1 MIPPS
6 IFGSQCFS
14 KDSALYVLCKEVVG
28 SPHARICLLTGCRE
42 WATGGT
48 CHPPPPHTHP
58 GSRFGTVAQAFWV
71 LDQATGVGEERSAS
85 TGKDRKE
92 EDHGN
97 KTAYGSC
104 VTVPIFLIL
113 LLCVTFCC
121 SIPSLFAKYL
131 KKFRRGSELLTNLGK
146 MLWKTLNTKT
156 DLYS

>member
-1 MIPPS
+1 MYS
-6 IFGSQCFS
+6 AKRSWALRTHAFASSQAAES
-14 KDSALYVLCKEVVG
+14 GQQGE
-28 SPHARICLLTGCRE
+28 P
-42 WATGGT
+42 ATRY
-48 CHPPPPHTHP
+48 HRTHIQEADLER
-58 GSRFGTVAQAFWV
+58 SAQAFWV

-85 TGKDRKE
+85 TGKDGKE

-104 VTVPIFLIL
+104 VTVPVFLIL

-131 KKFRRGSELLTNLGK
+131 KTFRRGSELLTNLGK
-146 MLWKTLNTKT
+146 MLWKTLSTKT